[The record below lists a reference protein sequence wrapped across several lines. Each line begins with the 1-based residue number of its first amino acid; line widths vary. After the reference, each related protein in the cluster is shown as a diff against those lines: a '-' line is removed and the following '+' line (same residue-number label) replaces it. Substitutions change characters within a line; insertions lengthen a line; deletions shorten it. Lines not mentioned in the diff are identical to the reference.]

1 MKTAKYSM
9 KRYTAF
15 YNKQKKG
22 FFNMAN
28 YISETQQDMEKWM
41 EKSFGTNSKLYTKG
55 IIAQLNPSFIC
66 CDFENNSLTLEFT
79 AEPWAANPE
88 GILHGGILVTAFD
101 TTFGALCHYY
111 AKQNMI
117 NTVEIST
124 SFLKPVPLNSKY
136 QITAKANHVG
146 RTLTSMTAEARLV
159 QSNTLL
165 ATASTTFIKL
175 HKEFSQKLP

>member
-1 MKTAKYSM
+1 
-9 KRYTAF
+9 
-15 YNKQKKG
+15 
-22 FFNMAN
+22 MAN
-28 YISETQQDMEKWM
+28 HIIGTQQDMEQWM
-41 EKSFGTNSKLYTKG
+41 KKSFGADSRLYTKG
-55 IIAQLNPSFIC
+55 VIAQLQPSFISC
-66 CDFENNSLTLEFT
+66 NFDNSSLTLEFS
-79 AEPWAANPE
+79 AEQWAANPE

-124 SFLKPVPLNSKY
+124 SFLKPVPLNCKY

-146 RTLTSMTAEARLV
+146 RTITSMTAEAYLTETNV
-159 QSNTLL
+159 LL

-175 HKEFSQKLP
+175 HKEFSYQLP